1 MLSEQ
6 ELVELQDSTTEP
18 VVAIPLPLT
27 SWHDTLGEMYFS
39 QFQTE
44 KQLDRI
50 KAVIDTIE
58 NHLIDL
64 DLPLSREE
72 YEQRSHP
79 ENNTYKNLGLILD
92 SEPMLFSTPENN

>member
-1 MLSEQ
+1 MYTEQ
-6 ELVELQDSTTEP
+6 DIVELQDSTTEP

-27 SWHDTLGEMYFS
+27 SWHDTLGELYFS

-50 KAVIDTIE
+50 KSVIDTIE

-64 DLPLSREE
+64 DLPLSRED
-72 YEQRSHP
+72 YEQRIHP
-79 ENNTYKNLGLILD
+79 ENDTYKNLAVPTAQSL
-92 SEPMLFSTPENN
+92 LFSTPEND